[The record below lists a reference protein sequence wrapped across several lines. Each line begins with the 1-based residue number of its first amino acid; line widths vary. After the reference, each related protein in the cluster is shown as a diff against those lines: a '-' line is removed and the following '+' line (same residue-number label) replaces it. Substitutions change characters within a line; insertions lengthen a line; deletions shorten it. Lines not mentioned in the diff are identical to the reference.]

1 MRLQLFERNKYAA
14 RIFVYAY
21 PGWTEEEI
29 IYWTLP
35 EVNEHSQ
42 IIRPARMSRRQLE
55 RYLAAE
61 SHNILTTAGRNLA
74 LQFFGNNNGTSPFAQ
89 YLAIGTFGINS
100 VSPGDTSL
108 GGGSELFRQVPNT
121 TAITGTQNDIATVIG
136 SSSGAGTWTNCGFY
150 GVNATAVSGSGQL
163 NSHALLSYTKVNGTP
178 VTIDYIPSLT

>member
-1 MRLQLFERNKYAA
+1 MSIRLFERNKYNA

-35 EVNEHSQ
+35 EVNEKSE
-42 IIRPARMSRRQLE
+42 IIRDARMSRRQIE

-74 LQFFGNNNGTSPFAQ
+74 LQFFGNNTGTSPFAQ
-89 YLAIGTFGINS
+89 YLAIGTFPINS
-100 VSPGDTSL
+100 VSPGDTTVNT
-108 GGGSELFRQVPNT
+108 EIYRQVPNT

-136 SSSGAGTWTNCGFY
+136 TNTAAGSWTNCGFF
-150 GVNATAVSGSGQL
+150 GVNANAALGSGQL